1 MLFSLVGVVFGDGR
15 EHFVRVSCSH
25 EPKLWIYNPPPPKKK
40 LDIRRRH
47 GIQINGEQRN
57 NKT

>member
-40 LDIRRRH
+40 ARH
-47 GIQINGEQRN
+47 SPTTRH
-57 NKT
+57 TD

>member
-40 LDIRRRH
+40 KARH
-47 GIQINGEQRN
+47 SPTTRH
-57 NKT
+57 TD